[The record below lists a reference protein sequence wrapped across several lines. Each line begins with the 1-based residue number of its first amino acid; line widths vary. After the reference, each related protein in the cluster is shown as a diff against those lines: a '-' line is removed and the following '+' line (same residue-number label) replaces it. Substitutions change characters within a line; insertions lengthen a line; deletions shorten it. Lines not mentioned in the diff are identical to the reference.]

1 MEATPFHC
9 KTCDRPFH
17 SNSRMLEHQRICRKR
32 SHICEFC
39 GQPFLRAYY
48 LQTHLRRGCAY
59 DSTPARK
66 LVPERQWEDLVVL
79 SSDSDN
85 EGRYTIELELPQ
97 LPELERLR
105 TENDMLHL
113 QNRVLM
119 EQNQLMNLQ
128 MQQYFGAFFYPQ
140 Q

>member
-1 MEATPFHC
+1 
-9 KTCDRPFH
+9 
-17 SNSRMLEHQRICRKR
+17 
-32 SHICEFC
+32 
-39 GQPFLRAYY
+39 
-48 LQTHLRRGCAY
+48 
-59 DSTPARK
+59 
-66 LVPERQWEDLVVL
+66 LVPERQQEDLVVL

-85 EGRYTIELELPQ
+85 EGRYTIEPQLPQLPQ

-105 TENDMLHL
+105 AENDMLHL